1 MASHPFKTFAHRFS
15 VLKIPTAGY
24 FLYLSSDGTLKT
36 CMLLSVVRALVTPVK
51 AIMVGVGLLKNRYK
65 IVSHV
70 KTHLFRVA
78 ARVNNAL
85 ARKEK

>member
-1 MASHPFKTFAHRFS
+1 M
-15 VLKIPTAGY
+15 
-24 FLYLSSDGTLKT
+24 
-36 CMLLSVVRALVTPVK
+36 TPVK